1 MLGGQAFWASGQRW
15 DWNLGQRS
23 NPDPP
28 ELVAEMF
35 GKAPATTYLS
45 ETGMGRSVLVDL
57 GPGVRIGGR
66 RNGPGLCVRKGRSAY
81 EPHANFPLSLADL
94 IKYSGTKMA
103 DLTVV

>member
-35 GKAPATTYLS
+35 GQAPATTYLYWDGS
-45 ETGMGRSVLVDL
+45 ECFGRPWTGCKNRREEEW
-57 GPGVRIGGR
+57 PGAMRAEG
-66 RNGPGLCVRKGRSAY
+66 
-81 EPHANFPLSLADL
+81 
-94 IKYSGTKMA
+94 
-103 DLTVV
+103 